1 MAATA
6 FTYEALDSTGKV
18 VKGTMESES
27 AEQVAQTL
35 TVRRLVPTSISKSG
49 QGLQRE
55 ITLPGLQKRTKSKD
69 LAILTRQ
76 FASMTAAGL
85 SILRSLAILEDQ
97 TSKPGLKKAIGRVRT
112 DVRHGATLSTAMGE
126 HPDHFPSLMV
136 NMVKAGETGGFLD
149 DALSRIATMY
159 EADAELRSKIKGAMT
174 YPVIVLLFSLLLGT
188 GVIVFIVPVFEHMFA
203 QLGGQLPLPTQ
214 ILVTLSHNAYW
225 WAPLLLVVGI
235 GGFIAFKKAYRVN
248 AEFQYRVDK
257 AKLRLPVFGSLF
269 TKIAL
274 SRWARNLG
282 TLLQVGVPA
291 LSALEV
297 VGGTTGNAVIARA
310 MDDVRSAIRAGRT
323 MSEPIARQ
331 AVFPP
336 MIAQMVEVGEETGQ
350 LTEMLDKAADYYD
363 HEVKTA
369 TEALTS
375 AMEPLMVVVLGAVI
389 GSMVLALYLPM
400 FTIYQN
406 IGG

>member
-1 MAATA
+1 MAAVGFA
-6 FTYEALDSTGKV
+6 YQALDATGKV
-18 VKGTMESES
+18 VKGTMDVET
-27 AEQVAQTL
+27 AEQVAAAL
-35 TVRRLVPTSISKSG
+35 AARRLTPTSITKAG

-55 ITLPGLQKRTKSKD
+55 IHLPGFKQRTKPKD

-76 FASMTAAGL
+76 FASMTSAGL

-97 TSKPGLKKAIGRVRT
+97 VQKSGLKSAIGRVRA
-112 DVRHGATLSTAMGE
+112 DVRHGATLSAALAN

-136 NMVKAGETGGFLD
+136 NMIKAGETGGFLD

-159 EADAELRSKIKGAMT
+159 EADSELRSKIKGAMT
-174 YPVIVLLFSLLLGT
+174 YPLIVLAFSLLMG
-188 GVIVFIVPVFEHMFA
+188 GAVIVFIVPIFERMFS
-203 QLGGQLPLPTQ
+203 QLGGELPAPTQ
-214 ILVTLSHNAYW
+214 FLVTLSDNAVW
-225 WAPLLLVVGI
+225 GGPLLVVLVI
-235 GGFIAFKKAYRVN
+235 GGFIAFKKAYRGN
-248 AEFQYRVDK
+248 KGFRLAVDK
-257 AKLRLPVFGSLF
+257 ARLKAPVFGSLF

-274 SRWARNLG
+274 ARWARNLG

-291 LSALEV
+291 LQALDV
-297 VGGTTGNAVIARA
+297 VGGTTGNEVIADA
-310 MDDVRSAIRAGRT
+310 MTEVRSAIRAGKPLH
-323 MSEPIARQ
+323 EPIANL

-369 TEALTS
+369 TDALTS
-375 AMEPLMVVVLGAVI
+375 AMEPIMVVVLGAVI